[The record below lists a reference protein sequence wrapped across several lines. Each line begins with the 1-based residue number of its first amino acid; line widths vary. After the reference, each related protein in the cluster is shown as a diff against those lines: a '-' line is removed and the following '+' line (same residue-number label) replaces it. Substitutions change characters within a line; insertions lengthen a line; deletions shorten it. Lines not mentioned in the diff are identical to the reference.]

1 MKIDRFNL
9 LIYNVVHYNILKKH
23 FFLLGMLMSFCS
35 FGVLAQ
41 TSIRG
46 TVTSADGEP
55 IIGANVIEVGTTNG
69 TVTDLDG
76 NYMLKVGANAV
87 LEFTYTGYIS
97 QRLTVGAQTA
107 INVTLLEG
115 VALDEIVVT
124 ALGISREKK
133 SLTYAAQTIQGGQ
146 LTQVR
151 DANFANTLNGKVAG
165 LVVTNAAS
173 GVGGATRVNLRGN
186 RSIQSSNNALFVI
199 DGVPVDNS
207 TPGQVGNDFGGY
219 NGSDGVANINPDDIE
234 SISVLKG
241 AAASVLY
248 GSRAANGV
256 ILITTKKGSAGALSV
271 DVNSGVQ
278 FDAPL
283 TLPYLQNEFGQ
294 GNGGAFGARAS
305 GSWGP
310 KINNQAVT
318 DWTGKSQNMTAQPNN
333 IADFF
338 QLGSAFNNAIG
349 IKGGTEKVQS
359 YFSFTNNQAAG
370 IVPGNTLDRNT
381 VNWRIST
388 NISKKFST
396 DAKITYVNQILNN
409 KLRSGEESSEV
420 MNLYKT
426 PRSIRNEDM
435 RNYESPSGAPN
446 YWTSSSIYMNP
457 YWTINRT
464 SADEERTR
472 TTGLVSATYQI
483 NEDMKVLARV
493 SLDQY
498 TDRGEN
504 TFYNNTLLFAQ
515 AGGSFQKYFRQV
527 QERNAELLLLGN
539 KKLSNNLKISYTLG
553 LADLTRK
560 ADFTQTNA
568 NGLLVP
574 NKFNLGFART
584 LSVGTGFVERDLQS
598 VFGSVQVALKDYL
611 YLDLTARNDWSSTLP
626 APHTYFYPSL
636 GLTAVLSD
644 MVELPSFVNFA
655 KLRGSYTRVGN
666 DAAPYLLTQT
676 YSFSQGGI
684 GGFINR
690 DGTQAIGDLKPE
702 LTTSLE
708 FGLDGRFFDNRVGL
722 DLTFY
727 KTNSVNQ
734 LLSLPLAPASG
745 FSNQYINAGDIQNSG
760 VELTLTGSPVKKDD
774 FVWDITLNYARNV
787 NKIVS
792 LHPDIKQTF
801 LSSGYGRTAGVLV
814 KEGGAYGDLF
824 ADGWATAPDGQFI
837 MDAAG
842 KPVLTSTQAFL
853 GNFNPKFTLGLNNAF
868 SFGKI
873 SINVLIDARVGGV
886 MTSGSDA
893 NLAFDGNAAYTTAY
907 RDGGWILPGV
917 VKSGESF
924 TPNKTPINAETFWT
938 TVSNGRYS
946 WGQLF
951 TYDATNVRIREAAV
965 GYDFSLAN
973 SFVKKARLSI
983 VARNLFFLTKGNAII
998 DVPGIPTRKMWFDPD
1013 VNLGAGN
1020 YQGIEYGTLPSA
1032 RSIGLNLNLSF

>member
-1 MKIDRFNL
+1 M
-9 LIYNVVHYNILKKH
+9 KKH
-23 FFLLGMLMSFCS
+23 LFLLGVLLSCCS
-35 FGVLAQ
+35 FGALAQ
-41 TSIRG
+41 ASIRG
-46 TVTSADGEP
+46 TVTSPDGEP
-55 IIGANVIEVGTTNG
+55 IIGANVIELGSNNG
-69 TVTDLDG
+69 TATDLDG
-76 NYMLKVGANAV
+76 NYLLKVGANAI
-87 LEFTYTGYIS
+87 LEFTYTGYVS
-97 QRLTVGAQTA
+97 QKFTVGTQTI
-107 INVTLLEG
+107 INVTLTEG
-115 VALDEIVVT
+115 VALSEIIVT

-151 DANFANTLNGKVAG
+151 DANFTNTLQGKVAG
-165 LVVTNAAS
+165 LVVTNASS

-256 ILITTKKGSAGALSV
+256 ILITTKKGGAGAISV
-271 DVNSGVQ
+271 DVNSGAQ

-283 TLPYLQNEFGQ
+283 TLPYLQNEYGQ
-294 GNGGAFGARAS
+294 GNGGVFGARAS

-310 KINNQAVT
+310 KMNNQAVT
-318 DWTGKSQNMTAQPNN
+318 DWTGKSQNMVPQPNN
-333 IADFF
+333 ISDFF
-338 QLGSAFNNAIG
+338 QLGSSFNNSVG
-349 IKGGTEKVQS
+349 IKGGTDKVQS

-370 IVPGNTLDRNT
+370 VVPGNTLDRNT
-381 VNWRIST
+381 VNLRIST
-388 NISKKFST
+388 NLSKKFST
-396 DAKITYVNQILNN
+396 DAKVTYVNQILNN

-426 PRSIRNEDM
+426 PRSIRIEDM
-435 RNYESPSGAPN
+435 QNYESGSGAPN

-472 TTGLVSATYQI
+472 TTGLVSATYNI
-483 NEDMKVLARV
+483 NDDMKVLARV

-527 QERNAELLLLGN
+527 QERNAELLLIGN
-539 KKLSNNLKISYTLG
+539 KKINSNLKLSYTFG
-553 LADLTRK
+553 VSDLARK
-560 ADFTQTNA
+560 SDFTQTSA

-574 NKFNLGFART
+574 NKFDLGFART

-598 VFGSVQVALKDYL
+598 AFGSVQISLKDYL
-611 YLDLTARNDWSSTLP
+611 YLDVTARNDWSSTLP
-626 APHTYFYPSL
+626 APHSYFYPSL

-644 MVELPSFVNFA
+644 MVELPSFVSFA
-655 KLRGSYTRVGN
+655 KFRGSYTRVGN

-676 YSFSQGGI
+676 YSFSQGGV

-708 FGLDGRFFDNRVGL
+708 FGFDGRFFDNRMGL
-722 DLTFY
+722 DVTFY

-745 FSNQYINAGDIQNSG
+745 FSNQYINAGDIENSG
-760 VELTLTGSPVKKDD
+760 VELTLTGSPIKKDD
-774 FVWDITLNYARNV
+774 FSWDITLNYARNV
-787 NKIVS
+787 NTIIS

-814 KEGGAYGDLF
+814 KEGGAYGDLY
-824 ADGWATAPDGQFI
+824 ADGWAQAPDGQFI
-837 MDAAG
+837 MDASG
-842 KPVLTSTQAFL
+842 KPVLTATQEFL
-853 GNFNPKFTLGLNNAF
+853 GNFNPKFSLGLNNAF
-868 SFGKI
+868 SFGKM
-873 SINVLIDARVGGV
+873 SVNVLIDARIGGV

-907 RDGGWILPGV
+907 REGGWVIPGV
-917 VKSGESF
+917 VKNGESY
-924 TPNKTPINAETFWT
+924 TPNTTPINAETFWT

-965 GYDFSLAN
+965 GYDFTVNN
-973 SFVKKARLSI
+973 SFVKKAKLSI
-983 VARNLFFLTKGNAII
+983 VARNLFFLAKGNAIM
-998 DVPGIPTRKMWFDPD
+998 DVPGVPTRKMWFDPD

-1020 YQGIEYGTLPSA
+1020 YQGVEYGTLPSA

>member
-1 MKIDRFNL
+1 MMKHL
-9 LIYNVVHYNILKKH
+9 
-23 FFLLGMLMSFCS
+23 FLFGMLLSCCS
-35 FGVLAQ
+35 IGALAQ
-41 TSIRG
+41 ASIRG
-46 TVTSADGEP
+46 TVTSSDGEP
-55 IIGANVIEVGTTNG
+55 IIGANVIELGSNNG

-76 NYMLKVGANAV
+76 NYQLKVGANAI
-87 LEFTYTGYIS
+87 LEFTYTGYVS
-97 QRLTVGAQTA
+97 QKFTVGTQTI
-107 INVTLLEG
+107 INVTMTEG
-115 VALDEIVVT
+115 VALSEIVVT

-151 DANFANTLNGKVAG
+151 DANFANTLQGKVAG
-165 LVVTNAAS
+165 LVVTNASS

-256 ILITTKKGSAGALSV
+256 ILITTKKGGAGAISV
-271 DVNSGVQ
+271 DVNSGAQ

-283 TLPYLQNEFGQ
+283 TLPYLQNEYGQ
-294 GNGGAFGARAS
+294 GNGGVFGARAS

-310 KINNQAVT
+310 KMNNQAVT
-318 DWTGKSQNMTAQPNN
+318 DWTGKSQNMTPQPNN
-333 IADFF
+333 ISDFF
-338 QLGSAFNNAIG
+338 QLGSSFNNSVG
-349 IKGGTEKVQS
+349 IKGGTDKVQS

-370 IVPGNTLDRNT
+370 VVPGNTLDRNT
-381 VNWRIST
+381 VNLRIST
-388 NISKKFST
+388 NLSKKFST
-396 DAKITYVNQILNN
+396 DAKVTYVNQILNN

-426 PRSIRNEDM
+426 PRSVRNVDM
-435 RNYESPSGAPN
+435 QNYESASGAPN

-472 TTGLVSATYQI
+472 TTGLVSATYNI
-483 NEDMKVLARV
+483 NDNMKVLARV

-527 QERNAELLLLGN
+527 QERNAELLLIGN
-539 KKLSNNLKISYTLG
+539 KKINSNLKLSYTFG
-553 LADLTRK
+553 IADLARK
-560 ADFTQTNA
+560 SDFTQTSA

-574 NKFNLGFART
+574 NKFDLGFART

-598 VFGSVQVALKDYL
+598 VFGSVQVSLKDYL
-611 YLDLTARNDWSSTLP
+611 YLDVTTRNDWSSTLP
-626 APHTYFYPSL
+626 APHSYFYPSL

-644 MVELPSFVNFA
+644 MIELPSFVSFA

-702 LTTSLE
+702 LTTSVE
-708 FGLDGRFFDNRVGL
+708 FGFDGRFFDNRIGL
-722 DLTFY
+722 DVTFY
-727 KTNSVNQ
+727 RTNSVNQ

-774 FVWDITLNYARNV
+774 FSWDITLNYARNV
-787 NKIVS
+787 NTIVS

-814 KEGGAYGDLF
+814 KEGGAYGDLY
-824 ADGWATAPDGQFI
+824 ADGWAQAPDGKFI
-837 MDAAG
+837 MDASG
-842 KPVLTSTQAFL
+842 KPVLTATQEFL

-868 SFGKI
+868 SFGKM
-873 SINVLIDARVGGV
+873 SVNVLIDARIGGV

-907 RDGGWILPGV
+907 REGGWVIPGV
-917 VKSGESF
+917 VKNGESY
-924 TPNKTPINAETFWT
+924 TPNTTPINAETFWT

-965 GYDFSLAN
+965 GYDFTVNN
-973 SFVKKARLSI
+973 SFVKKAKLSI
-983 VARNLFFLTKGNAII
+983 VARNLFFLAKGNAIMDI
-998 DVPGIPTRKMWFDPD
+998 PGVPTRKMWFDPD